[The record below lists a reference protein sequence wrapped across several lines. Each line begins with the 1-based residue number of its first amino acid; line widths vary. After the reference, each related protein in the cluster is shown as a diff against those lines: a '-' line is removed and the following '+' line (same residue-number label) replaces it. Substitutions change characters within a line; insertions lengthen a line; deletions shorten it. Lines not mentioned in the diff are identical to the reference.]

1 MCFVTKIDPSE
12 QQTAQAPVAKR
23 PNDGAQMVPQ
33 KEKTPRTSDKRRHH
47 WAEEEEVPQKVRK
60 VEGKEQNAP
69 RKKILRSS
77 DKRHHK
83 VRKDIGK
90 EQAAPRKEIPRSSD
104 KRHHRAEE
112 VPQEAPFLAP
122 KHMVLHTHEDKGKQK
137 PVETILLPVEQNSQL
152 QTVSAQQKLRHP
164 FPQKKTDTFNDCF
177 TRVYSLSFSNAS
189 NSQSCPTHDD
199 FSILTQFCADFD
211 LPVLSRE

>member
-33 KEKTPRTSDKRRHH
+33 KEKSPRTSDKRRHH

-69 RKKILRSS
+69 RKEK
-77 DKRHHK
+77 
-83 VRKDIGK
+83 
-90 EQAAPRKEIPRSSD
+90 IPRSSD